1 MLGDVPEKARKLHF
15 NAPHGEISRRGLFHS
30 LVPKY
35 QVIPYIESL
44 KCVGERCE
52 LCRQSCAFDAIVV
65 DDGGVSIDS
74 LLCRGCGV
82 CTGACPRGAI
92 VHPQF
97 SLNQLN
103 AELEGLLPDDGNS
116 PQPRI
121 VAMVCQSSRHSS
133 GDSDSDIFKHAPNF
147 LPMEMPCL
155 SMASPWL
162 MLRAFDLGAQGLALI
177 YESEK
182 CQFRFGSEKWQG
194 TVQFVQ
200 ALLNHWGI
208 QPERVSFFEE
218 RNLEQELL
226 DFGRT
231 IAELAPISLRSP
243 VSVGFPAESLPLS
256 ALIRGMGE
264 RLGETPVGTI
274 SAGVVPFGKLTLDGS
289 LCTGCGLCA
298 ADCPT
303 GALVVLPGGDS
314 YGLILHQE
322 SCVGC
327 GQCIKVCPE
336 GCLELEKVLELD
348 KLGGQPETIIEG
360 DFVRCEVCGAPIAP
374 RAMVDKVR
382 ARIAAMGGITSQLET
397 CPECKMRTKPGSAR
411 SRVGV

>member
-1 MLGDVPEKARKLHF
+1 
-15 NAPHGEISRRGLFHS
+15 
-30 LVPKY
+30 
-35 QVIPYIESL
+35 
-44 KCVGERCE
+44 
-52 LCRQSCAFDAIVV
+52 
-65 DDGGVSIDS
+65 
-74 LLCRGCGV
+74 
-82 CTGACPRGAI
+82 
-92 VHPQF
+92 
-97 SLNQLN
+97 
-103 AELEGLLPDDGNS
+103 
-116 PQPRI
+116 
-121 VAMVCQSSRHSS
+121 MVCQSSRHSS

-194 TVQFVQ
+194 AVQFVQ

-208 QPERVSFFEE
+208 QPERVGLFDGG
-218 RNLEQELL
+218 NLVRELL

-231 IAELAPISLRSP
+231 VVEFGPISLRSSGA
-243 VSVGFPAESLPLS
+243 VELRAEDRPLA

-264 RLGETPVGTI
+264 RLGAKLSGTI
-274 SAGVVPFGKLTLDGS
+274 SAGEVPFGKVTLDGS
-289 LCTGCGLCA
+289 RCTGCGLCA

-314 YGLILHQE
+314 YGLVLHQE
-322 SCVGC
+322 SCLGC
-327 GQCIKVCPE
+327 GQCIKICPE
-336 GCLELEKVLELD
+336 ECLKLEKVLELD
-348 KLGGQPETIIEG
+348 KLGGSPQTMIEG

-374 RAMVDKVR
+374 RAMVEKIR
-382 ARIAAMGGITSQLET
+382 ARMAAMGGNTSRLET
-397 CPECKMRTKPGSAR
+397 CPDCKMKTKPGSAR

>member
-1 MLGDVPEKARKLHF
+1 
-15 NAPHGEISRRGLFHS
+15 
-30 LVPKY
+30 
-35 QVIPYIESL
+35 
-44 KCVGERCE
+44 
-52 LCRQSCAFDAIVV
+52 
-65 DDGGVSIDS
+65 
-74 LLCRGCGV
+74 
-82 CTGACPRGAI
+82 
-92 VHPQF
+92 
-97 SLNQLN
+97 
-103 AELEGLLPDDGNS
+103 
-116 PQPRI
+116 
-121 VAMVCQSSRHSS
+121 MVCQSSRHSS
-133 GDSDSDIFKHAPNF
+133 GASDSDIFKHAPNF

-243 VSVGFPAESLPLS
+243 VPVGFPAESLPLS

-336 GCLELEKVLELD
+336 GCLKLEKVLELD